1 MPLRYS
7 FGQDR
12 RLPNKAAFGRVFSK
26 ARRSRDRLFT
36 VLYRANDAGG
46 ARLGMAIAKKN
57 CPKAVARN
65 RLKRIIRE
73 SFRQHQPTLGGLDF
87 VVMNKPGAEKMNN
100 NELFKSLALHWQH
113 CQGSGQQGQE
123 KH

>member
-1 MPLRYS
+1 MRFS

-12 RLPNKAAFGRVFSK
+12 RLPNKEAYGRVFSK
-26 ARRSRDRLFT
+26 ARRSRDQCFT
-36 VLYRANDAGG
+36 VLYRDSGETV

-73 SFRQHQPTLGGLDF
+73 SFRQHQAALAGLDI
-87 VVMNKPGAEKMNN
+87 VVMNKPGAENMNN
-100 NELFKSLALHWQH
+100 SALFKSLDQHWQQ
-113 CQGSGQQGQE
+113 CQQGRQQGQD
-123 KH
+123 KR